1 MTAVFDGF
9 LGLFDCVVREDHES
23 VTELLQLVCAS
34 MCLGFGDVKDVAG
47 SPGASG
53 EGAWPIAPPL
63 GALGRRNR
71 SGRPGGCRTNNLSN
85 THTHTHTPI

>member
-53 EGAWPIAPPL
+53 EGAWGLAHSPPL
-63 GALGRRNR
+63 ER
-71 SGRPGGCRTNNLSN
+71 SGVGTGPADPAAAG
-85 THTHTHTPI
+85 PII